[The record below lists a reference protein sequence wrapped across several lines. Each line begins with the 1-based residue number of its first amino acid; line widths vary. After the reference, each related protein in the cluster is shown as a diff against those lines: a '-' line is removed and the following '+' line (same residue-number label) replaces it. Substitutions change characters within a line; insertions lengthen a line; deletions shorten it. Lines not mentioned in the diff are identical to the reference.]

1 MKLKTL
7 SLALFLTCSS
17 LVAEPISAE
26 YGSANNMPDFDQTG
40 TWALVP
46 YMFSS
51 ESTGFSAGGAAIAQ
65 GLLQPQTT
73 FVASLTYGVEQDVM
87 TNGNPETTNFSA
99 ALISYSNIKI
109 PYATQFFLS
118 FWGYA
123 SHWPKEKIYLDGAND
138 SDQDDA
144 LTTSSDSDYFTMT
157 LTYVLPIGEGIDNPD
172 NVYKMRNGFA
182 MDREAYGNG
191 TPFVTGRTMLD
202 FKAFYQY
209 QTVENWEET
218 EPWNLAK
225 SMPEWN
231 DSGLRFALVHDN
243 TDYDLNPS
251 RGYNFQVEYS
261 NDFGWSDSLQSWDS
275 LSFKY
280 SKYLNLST
288 LSFTQQNVLA
298 LNFYT
303 AYSPSWD
310 TSEEILPGIDAHRP
324 PMWEGPRLG
333 GFNRMRGYEN
343 NRFSGKAAIY
353 ATAEYRAILDWNPFK
368 TEELLQKYTPIAIDW
383 FQVVPFVEAGRVND
397 EYGFDLLTDLKY
409 DVGISLRALAAE
421 LPVRVDVA
429 VGEEGVN
436 MWVMIRQPFDF

>member
-7 SLALFLTCSS
+7 SLTLFLACSS
-17 LVAEPISAE
+17 LMAEHNNTVYNDAD
-26 YGSANNMPDFDQTG
+26 NMPDFEQTG
-40 TWALVP
+40 NWSLVP
-46 YMFSS
+46 YLFST
-51 ESTGFSAGGAAIAQ
+51 EATGFSGGAAAIAQ

-73 FVASLTYGVEQDVM
+73 FVASFTYGVEQDIV

-99 ALISYSNIKI
+99 ALISYSNIKV
-109 PYATQFFLS
+109 PYTTQFFLS
-118 FWGYA
+118 FWGYV
-123 SHWPKEKIYLDGAND
+123 SHWPKEKIYLDGSND

-144 LTTSSDSDYFTMT
+144 LTTSSDSDYYTMT
-157 LTYVLPIGEGIDNPD
+157 LSYVFPIGEGIDNPD
-172 NVYKMRNGFA
+172 NIYKMRNGFA

-191 TPFVTGRTMLD
+191 TPFVTGRTVLD
-202 FKAFYQY
+202 LKAFYQY
-209 QTVENWEET
+209 QTVENWEES
-218 EPWNLAK
+218 EPWSLAK

-231 DSGLRFALVHDN
+231 DSGLRLALLHDN

-251 RGYNFQVEYS
+251 RGYSFQVQYS

-275 LSFKY
+275 LDLKY
-280 SKYLNLST
+280 SKYINLST

-298 LNFYT
+298 LNFWT
-303 AYSPSWD
+303 AFSPSWD
-310 TSEEILPGIDAHRP
+310 TNEEILPGIDAHRP
-324 PMWEGPRLG
+324 PMWEGARLG

-383 FQVVPFVEAGRVND
+383 FQVVPFVEVGRVND
-397 EYGFDLLTDLKY
+397 EYNFDLLTDLKY
-409 DVGISLRALAAE
+409 DVGISLRAMVAE
-421 LPVRVDVA
+421 LPLRLDVA
-429 VGEEGVN
+429 ASDEGVN